1 MTSPDLPARAPLR
14 LLRAVAA
21 IALLLMVFMPLLA
34 STSDFAMSQS
44 PMYLGD
50 SEPPLMMMVMS
61 RDEQLFNRAYS
72 DYTDLD
78 GDGRI
83 DTTYTDTF
91 SYSGYFDPNLCYAYT
106 GSVFK
111 AAAAASGAN
120 AHQCAGTWSGN
131 FLNWATMSRLD
142 LLRYVL
148 YGGKRSTDTVGSKGA
163 YQTILERSYVPNDLH
178 AWVKVYSGSDIGQY
192 TPYTSTMSFCNASL
206 SVGGAPLMR
215 AAAGSYTEW
224 AATSNSQCTVGST
237 TDDPSSVKQDFSVRV
252 DVCDNSDASLRES
265 FCRSYSDGTYT
276 YYRPAGLLQQY
287 GESGKLR
294 FGLISGTYDQP
305 RAGGVLRRNIGR
317 FAGNG
322 TSACATGDEVN
333 TQNGRFCY
341 LISTAAGDEGIVKAV
356 DNFTISYKNGAST
369 VGWTGSVWNDCGTYG
384 ILNRNGYPAGAGNGY
399 LNDPGNSSGYA
410 CSAWGNPLAE
420 MYGEALKYIAGGSK
434 TAAFG
439 TNSSADSARS
449 IPVGLTWKDPYG
461 AASGNGLGYSYCS
474 SCSILVL
481 SSGVPSFDSDEI
493 PTVTGRSSSLS
504 LDADSATKT
513 VGDDEGITGGSY
525 FAGRITNTLA
535 VGAPA
540 DTYADY
546 CQSQTVT
553 SLGKVLGLCPDAPST
568 EGSYRIAGLA
578 FKAATTDL
586 RPDLVGSNGKTASY
600 KNVVRTYA
608 VQMAESLPTF
618 RIPVGGSFITIS
630 PVCQANNNGSATA
643 TSSGWRTCTLGNI
656 GAGKTAS
663 QVSPRYVYGR
673 DLQYDGS
680 GNLVAGSYKIVWEDS
695 LWGNDH
701 DNDVVT
707 MLSFCVGSA
716 CTSTGGVNDATY
728 AGYDICWRS
737 DSALCTGSGDKPAVG
752 GGQMM
757 LRVELLS
764 AYAGN
769 ALLSGFTVTGSGA
782 DGTYRDLLR
791 PGSNDGSY
799 LTATSA
805 QYGRW
810 SRPKVY
816 LFNTGS
822 GNTGVLQNPLWFAAK
837 YGNFTDRNGNGKPDA
852 GEWDSATSGTPDG
865 YFLARDPTKLKTRL
879 QQIFDS
885 AASSAVAVSGNSSSS
900 SIDSSAFSVYAS
912 FAAGSDNDWTGDVIA
927 TSLQTK
933 ARLWSAANKLD
944 AVASPDTS
952 RNLFTAIAPTL
963 IRGDGSVS
971 MAVKTG
977 ALVSTNI
984 PGGSR
989 TAQMAALGLNT
1000 GDSDTQAWLG
1010 STTVDSLLAYLKGQ
1024 SNSTLRT
1031 RSSRLGDIVNS
1042 GPVVSLPTDDYGY
1055 GAAWGSTTGLTGLAT
1070 SYKAFLTRK
1079 AGRTPA
1085 VYVGANDGMLHGFDA
1100 STGNG
1105 GNELFGF
1112 VPYSARQ
1119 HLGELA
1125 DPVTS
1130 TTNATSG
1137 FQHRYYVDGPVSVGD
1152 AYYGGAWRT
1161 VAIGSTGA
1169 GGASETNAGTLP
1181 QGSVFALDVTDP
1193 TAVSAASVLWELSGQ
1208 NDANLGQVL
1217 GSAVVVPVK
1226 TSSGVRFVAIFGN
1239 GANSVNG
1246 NPVLYV
1252 VDVGTGQVISRLAP
1266 TAGAYLGKNGIV
1278 NVAVAALGNG
1288 QGLADTVYAGDLRG
1302 NVWKFDLSAT
1312 DPTAWSVGFGG
1323 KPLFSAVDAQGN
1335 EQPITGHLLLKE
1347 AASGAGG
1354 VMVYFGTGR
1363 YFVNGDASSVSV
1375 QSLYGIQDNLSTP
1388 VGGRSA
1394 LVGQSVTATSSPSSN
1409 YAARAVSSNPV
1420 NYANSRGWY
1429 VDLEVGSDAQGERFI
1444 GTPYLLSGVV
1454 YFATYTPTV
1463 GNNCSGG
1470 GENWLYGLGV
1480 LTGGGAMSGLTDAN
1494 GNAICTASCGAVSA
1508 SASSNTSATA
1518 TSTAPVLSLGWLRG
1532 VESAG
1537 TQQTG
1542 QCTVAGIANG
1552 SVTGLY
1558 GSVPCGRQSWRQ
1570 LK

>member
-1 MTSPDLPARAPLR
+1 M
-14 LLRAVAA
+14 
-21 IALLLMVFMPLLA
+21 
-34 STSDFAMSQS
+34 
-44 PMYLGD
+44 
-50 SEPPLMMMVMS
+50 
-61 RDEQLFNRAYS
+61 
-72 DYTDLD
+72 
-78 GDGRI
+78 
-83 DTTYTDTF
+83 
-91 SYSGYFDPNLCYAYT
+91 
-106 GSVFK
+106 
-111 AAAAASGAN
+111 
-120 AHQCAGTWSGN
+120 
-131 FLNWATMSRLD
+131 
-142 LLRYVL
+142 
-148 YGGKRSTDTVGSKGA
+148 
-163 YQTILERSYVPNDLH
+163 
-178 AWVKVYSGSDIGQY
+178 
-192 TPYTSTMSFCNASL
+192 
-206 SVGGAPLMR
+206 
-215 AAAGSYTEW
+215 
-224 AATSNSQCTVGST
+224 
-237 TDDPSSVKQDFSVRV
+237 
-252 DVCDNSDASLRES
+252 
-265 FCRSYSDGTYT
+265 
-276 YYRPAGLLQQY
+276 
-287 GESGKLR
+287 
-294 FGLISGTYDQP
+294 
-305 RAGGVLRRNIGR
+305 
-317 FAGNG
+317 
-322 TSACATGDEVN
+322 
-333 TQNGRFCY
+333 
-341 LISTAAGDEGIVKAV
+341 
-356 DNFTISYKNGAST
+356 
-369 VGWTGSVWNDCGTYG
+369 
-384 ILNRNGYPAGAGNGY
+384 
-399 LNDPGNSSGYA
+399 
-410 CSAWGNPLAE
+410 
-420 MYGEALKYIAGGSK
+420 
-434 TAAFG
+434 
-439 TNSSADSARS
+439 
-449 IPVGLTWKDPYG
+449 
-461 AASGNGLGYSYCS
+461 
-474 SCSILVL
+474 
-481 SSGVPSFDSDEI
+481 
-493 PTVTGRSSSLS
+493 
-504 LDADSATKT
+504 
-513 VGDDEGITGGSY
+513 
-525 FAGRITNTLA
+525 
-535 VGAPA
+535 
-540 DTYADY
+540 
-546 CQSQTVT
+546 
-553 SLGKVLGLCPDAPST
+553 
-568 EGSYRIAGLA
+568 
-578 FKAATTDL
+578 
-586 RPDLVGSNGKTASY
+586 
-600 KNVVRTYA
+600 
-608 VQMAESLPTF
+608 
-618 RIPVGGSFITIS
+618 
-630 PVCQANNNGSATA
+630 
-643 TSSGWRTCTLGNI
+643 
-656 GAGKTAS
+656 
-663 QVSPRYVYGR
+663 
-673 DLQYDGS
+673 
-680 GNLVAGSYKIVWEDS
+680 
-695 LWGNDH
+695 
-701 DNDVVT
+701 
-707 MLSFCVGSA
+707 
-716 CTSTGGVNDATY
+716 
-728 AGYDICWRS
+728 
-737 DSALCTGSGDKPAVG
+737 
-752 GGQMM
+752 
-757 LRVELLS
+757 
-764 AYAGN
+764 
-769 ALLSGFTVTGSGA
+769 
-782 DGTYRDLLR
+782 
-791 PGSNDGSY
+791 
-799 LTATSA
+799 
-805 QYGRW
+805 
-810 SRPKVY
+810 
-816 LFNTGS
+816 
-822 GNTGVLQNPLWFAAK
+822 
-837 YGNFTDRNGNGKPDA
+837 
-852 GEWDSATSGTPDG
+852 
-865 YFLARDPTKLKTRL
+865 
-879 QQIFDS
+879 
-885 AASSAVAVSGNSSSS
+885 
-900 SIDSSAFSVYAS
+900 
-912 FAAGSDNDWTGDVIA
+912 
-927 TSLQTK
+927 
-933 ARLWSAANKLD
+933 
-944 AVASPDTS
+944 
-952 RNLFTAIAPTL
+952 
-963 IRGDGSVS
+963 
-971 MAVKTG
+971 
-977 ALVSTNI
+977 
-984 PGGSR
+984 
-989 TAQMAALGLNT
+989 
-1000 GDSDTQAWLG
+1000 
-1010 STTVDSLLAYLKGQ
+1010 
-1024 SNSTLRT
+1024 
-1031 RSSRLGDIVNS
+1031 
-1042 GPVVSLPTDDYGY
+1042 
-1055 GAAWGSTTGLTGLAT
+1055 TGLAT

-1137 FQHRYYVDGPVSVGD
+1137 FQHRYFVDGPVSVGD